1 MSRESDLACVREIL
15 GCIEATDSALATA
28 QRYEPDP
35 EVARM
40 ALDALRYRIGRIGSA
55 VETLSLDL
63 RENHPAVPW
72 SDMARVS
79 DLIGDDDDKPDIQ
92 MVRIT
97 LGQPVKRLRSAC
109 LAILGESVRAGED
122 EP

>member
-15 GCIEATDSALATA
+15 GCIEATDLALATA
-28 QRYEPDP
+28 QRYEGDP

-40 ALDALRYRIGRIGSA
+40 ALDALRYRLRRIGAA
-55 VETLSLDL
+55 VESLSLDL
-63 RENHPAVPW
+63 REDHPAAAW
-72 SDMARVS
+72 SEMARLS
-79 DLIGDDDDKPDIQ
+79 DLIGDDDDQPHVQ
-92 MVRIT
+92 MVRTTI
-97 LGQPVKRLRSAC
+97 GQPVKRLRSAC

>member
-15 GCIEATDSALATA
+15 GCIEATDLALATA
-28 QRYEPDP
+28 QRYEGDP

-40 ALDALRYRIGRIGSA
+40 ALDALRYRVSRIGAA
-55 VETLSLDL
+55 VESLSLDL
-63 RENHPAVPW
+63 REDHPAVPW
-72 SDMARVS
+72 FDMARLS
-79 DLIGDDDDKPDIQ
+79 DLIGDDDDRPDIQ
-92 MVRIT
+92 MARIT
-97 LGQPVKRLRSAC
+97 IGQPVKRLRSAC